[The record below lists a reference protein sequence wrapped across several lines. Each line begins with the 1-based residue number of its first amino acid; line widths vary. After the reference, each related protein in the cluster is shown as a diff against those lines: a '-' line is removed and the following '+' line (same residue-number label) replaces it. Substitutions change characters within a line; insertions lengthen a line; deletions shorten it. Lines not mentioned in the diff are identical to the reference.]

1 MKTNPFILNTHDLP
15 RRAGEMKEYEL
26 DIEAPVR
33 IGVPLIGIPEG
44 DIIEA
49 DVRLESVTEG
59 VLLSAEIYA
68 VALGECIRCLD
79 PVEQVIDRKIQEL
92 YRYEP
97 TNEKG
102 RKKRPVVFSAKRQCC
117 LPRYEV
123 ARPGGLATRFKLEK
137 AFKAESPNFYLLAGV
152 TLFTVILGLIMVLS
166 ASAVDSFLQDGGF
179 FSGFFKQAI
188 AAFVALPLMLGISRL
203 PLVFFRKWANIALF
217 ITIGLQLL
225 VFTPLGVES
234 GGNRNCRPAA
244 PPPSAAARS

>member
-102 RKKRPVVFSAKRQCC
+102 RKKRREDEDVDLDAEDELQMEGDQMNLEIPIVDAIILALSVNPLCDEECMGLCPDCGEKWESLPDDHRHEVVD
-117 LPRYEV
+117 
-123 ARPGGLATRFKLEK
+123 ARWSGLASLLEK
-137 AFKAESPNFYLLAGV
+137 PADF
-152 TLFTVILGLIMVLS
+152 
-166 ASAVDSFLQDGGF
+166 
-179 FSGFFKQAI
+179 
-188 AAFVALPLMLGISRL
+188 
-203 PLVFFRKWANIALF
+203 
-217 ITIGLQLL
+217 
-225 VFTPLGVES
+225 
-234 GGNRNCRPAA
+234 GNQEK
-244 PPPSAAARS
+244 

>member
-33 IGVPLIGIPEG
+33 IGVPLLGIPEG

-102 RKKRPVVFSAKRQCC
+102 RKKRREDEDVDLDAEDELQMEGDQMNLEMPIIDAIILALSVNPLCDEECMGLCPDCGEKWESLPDDHRHEVVD
-117 LPRYEV
+117 
-123 ARPGGLATRFKLEK
+123 ARWSGLASLLEK
-137 AFKAESPNFYLLAGV
+137 PADF
-152 TLFTVILGLIMVLS
+152 
-166 ASAVDSFLQDGGF
+166 
-179 FSGFFKQAI
+179 
-188 AAFVALPLMLGISRL
+188 
-203 PLVFFRKWANIALF
+203 
-217 ITIGLQLL
+217 
-225 VFTPLGVES
+225 
-234 GGNRNCRPAA
+234 GNQEK
-244 PPPSAAARS
+244 